1 VLKRPRRTYENLSI
15 SALDL
20 FATSLGVF
28 VLIAIILF
36 PFYLK
41 QPAMDESL
49 YKAQKALAAAKAA
62 KQEAAREADAA
73 MVKKDKAEAGRK
85 RASRMQKD
93 SEAENAK
100 AQKALLEAS
109 ARASDAGKKKGEME
123 AQLANL
129 PFSALDLVFVMD
141 ATGSMSEEIRD
152 VQQNLISIVRILH
165 RLASSLNVG
174 FVAFKDRQDRYLTK
188 VFPLSPME
196 GVNLSKIQAFVESLV
211 AKGGGDVPEPVGAAL
226 REAVNMPW
234 RDDVRGRIVV
244 IGDAPSHAKD
254 WNDALNLAA
263 DFIAKAP
270 GAGKR
275 RAVSTIYT
283 GRPGAFIGEKF
294 KGRDFYKQLA
304 AAGQGD
310 FVTHR
315 GRMIESVMLSV
326 IESSAAQQEA
336 K

>member
-1 VLKRPRRTYENLSI
+1 
-15 SALDL
+15 
-20 FATSLGVF
+20 
-28 VLIAIILF
+28 
-36 PFYLK
+36 
-41 QPAMDESL
+41 
-49 YKAQKALAAAKAA
+49 
-62 KQEAAREADAA
+62 

-93 SEAENAK
+93 LEAENAK

-123 AQLANL
+123 EQLANL

-196 GVNLSKIQAFVESLV
+196 GVNLSKIQTFVESLV

-244 IGDAPSHAKD
+244 IGDAPSHAND

-263 DFIAKAP
+263 GFIAKAP
-270 GAGKR
+270 SGGKGGGKQ